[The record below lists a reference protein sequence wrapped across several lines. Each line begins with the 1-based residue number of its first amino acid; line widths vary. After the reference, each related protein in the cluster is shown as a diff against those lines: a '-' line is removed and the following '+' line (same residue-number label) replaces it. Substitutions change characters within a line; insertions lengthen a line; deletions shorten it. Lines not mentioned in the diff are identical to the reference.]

1 MNTVKA
7 ALNDTGPSGLAWLAG
22 LLGEDAA
29 LLDQFDCSVADL
41 NGGLVD
47 DTPTPNGML
56 DGEFELRVLYEL
68 MLNPGTYAGLAT
80 GTMTGQ
86 VQAGIDASLL
96 EAGFTNNFQG
106 LYTDGMHQTV
116 TLLLPTLWGTLQGAS
131 ADEVKLVSVPAGAT
145 VTINGV
151 VYTAHASTTTA
162 ANREFSIA
170 GDDVADAAA
179 LNGLINNATYGVPAV
194 KSAAS
199 GNTLK
204 LTIKAGTISNITV
217 TASDPSFEI
226 DDSPDIPFL
235 TQALKD
241 TMFALFPNI
250 MTLLAGY
257 ATIGDTASM
266 DTVISLAAILQVCG
280 VLDPE
285 DPTSCVIGDVV
296 TDPELYVKFPAF
308 LGPDGDA
315 DGDGFTNREEYDLFA
330 GVKGSQEYINAVLN
344 PAIPGSGEGE
354 GAVEGEGE
362 GTVEGETGGATIYP
376 SGTIQVPLKG
386 MIDLLVETSMTGTL
400 TYQWLK
406 DGDPLEFETSAR
418 LKITNVTNA
427 DGGVYRARVSN
438 EGKAIVLSPPV
449 TVVIVAEDA
458 LPLAGGLGLGAL
470 ASICAL
476 GGAMI
481 IRRKK

>member
-1 MNTVKA
+1 MNAVKA
-7 ALNDTGPSGLAWLAG
+7 ALNDTGPSGLAWLAS

-86 VQAGIDASLL
+86 VQAGINASAL
-96 EAGFTNNFQG
+96 EAGFTNNYQG
-106 LYTDGMHQTV
+106 LYTDTMDQTIK
-116 TLLLPTLWGTLQGAS
+116 LLLPSLWGTLQAS
-131 ADEVKLVSVPAGAT
+131 QGDEVKLVSVPAGAT

-194 KSAAS
+194 KSASS
-199 GNTLK
+199 GNTLT
-204 LTIKAGTISNITV
+204 LTIKAGTITNITV
-217 TASDPSFEI
+217 TASDPSFQI

-241 TMFALFPNI
+241 TMNALFPNI

-257 ATIGDTASM
+257 ATIGDGASM
-266 DTVISLAAILQVCG
+266 ETVISLAAILQLCDVVAPG
-280 VLDPE
+280 
-285 DPTSCVIGDVV
+285 SCVIGDVV
-296 TDPELYVKFPAF
+296 TDPELYEKFPQF
-308 LGPDGDA
+308 LSADGDA
-315 DGDGFTNREEYDLFA
+315 DGDGFTNRAEYDLFA